1 MADQGIRNRREI
13 LMQRGAQKL
22 APSIG
27 IQFDLFGLTLF
38 GSAGRNWIVGLDD
51 YWSGVAA
58 VRTPVHCPSVSAHP
72 ENNILRMTLRTEP
85 LCYSWVDQETV
96 PSVVLW
102 RTASYVDERK
112 VEFGWPQLVSEL
124 V

>member
-51 YWSGVAA
+51 YRACVSA

-85 LCYSWVDQETV
+85 LCYSWVDQEAK
-96 PSVVLW
+96 PSAMF
-102 RTASYVDERK
+102 RDCYRYPPMKNE
-112 VEFGWPQLVSEL
+112 EF
-124 V
+124 